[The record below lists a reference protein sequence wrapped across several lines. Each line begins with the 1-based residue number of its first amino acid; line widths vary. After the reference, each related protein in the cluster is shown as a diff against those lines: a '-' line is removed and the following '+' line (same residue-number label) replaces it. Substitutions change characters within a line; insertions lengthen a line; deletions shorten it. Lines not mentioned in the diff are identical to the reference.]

1 MSAQISRWGN
11 SLGVRIPRQIAE
23 SVGLTEGARV
33 EIAADDGR
41 VVITPAVRRYTIE
54 ELVSDMTIDNV
65 RKAFDW
71 GRDMG
76 REEVL

>member
-11 SLGVRIPRQIAE
+11 SLGVRIHRQIAE